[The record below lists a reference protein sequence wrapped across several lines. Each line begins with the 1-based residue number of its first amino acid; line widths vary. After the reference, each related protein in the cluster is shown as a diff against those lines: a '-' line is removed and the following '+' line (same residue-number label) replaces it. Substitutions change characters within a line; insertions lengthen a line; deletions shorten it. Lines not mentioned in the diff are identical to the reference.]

1 MAEKRNDSLAADVS
15 ELIESPGPRLGRFQV
30 LGLLMLIMLAGTAL
44 RLLVISQAAY
54 VGNSGY
60 SSYLKSTL
68 NYQSANEDVMAGEG
82 EWRDSSTLYEKLFVL
97 EEGEIDF
104 KALFQELVRS
114 NHPPLYYYILHV
126 AIGMSQEK
134 EATLGIGFMINMA
147 AFWMNLIL
155 VYLISCRMTGSPV
168 LRLFAVFL
176 YAASFISMEPF
187 VLHKAYELQNTFIL
201 MVFCLVFRA
210 FDSDRLRFFF
220 FSAYGLS
227 CLLAFLTHYYAY
239 IFVAGIC
246 LVMFIHYTWVKKDL
260 RKLAYFAAGTVAG
273 VLFAV
278 LIYPP
283 IIHDLVT
290 DHRSLE
296 IQEKLGSPGA
306 LLQYKAE
313 AALGIFIRYFLT
325 PPFLL
330 LMGASFTV
338 MVILLV
344 WKPAALDLKV
354 LLRNRKLHYLAVY
367 FALFYSLVF
376 YVSPYNSL
384 RYVAPVI
391 PLFILL
397 ASSSLQ
403 VFSSSYQVRLVLVS
417 SMFLL
422 FFDVYALAKVGQGEL
437 SASALIS
444 QWRTD
449 HFPDEPEKDS
459 SFIVV
464 SDRVREKMRPILY
477 HAPPRPIAFCI
488 ERIPEELFSREGK
501 MMVFLDSRFSGKL
514 RSENISRLDRQ
525 GFKMVGRYGG
535 FNLFLR
541 DSVPVPRQSATAS
554 IP

>member
-1 MAEKRNDSLAADVS
+1 VKR
-15 ELIESPGPRLGRFQV
+15 
-30 LGLLMLIMLAGTAL
+30 
-44 RLLVISQAAY
+44 
-54 VGNSGY
+54 
-60 SSYLKSTL
+60 
-68 NYQSANEDVMAGEG
+68 
-82 EWRDSSTLYEKLFVL
+82 
-97 EEGEIDF
+97 
-104 KALFQELVRS
+104 
-114 NHPPLYYYILHV
+114 
-126 AIGMSQEK
+126 
-134 EATLGIGFMINMA
+134 
-147 AFWMNLIL
+147 
-155 VYLISCRMTGSPV
+155 
-168 LRLFAVFL
+168 
-176 YAASFISMEPF
+176 
-187 VLHKAYELQNTFIL
+187 
-201 MVFCLVFRA
+201 
-210 FDSDRLRFFF
+210 
-220 FSAYGLS
+220 
-227 CLLAFLTHYYAY
+227 
-239 IFVAGIC
+239 
-246 LVMFIHYTWVKKDL
+246 DL

-283 IIHDLVT
+283 IIHDLVA

-296 IQEKLGSPGA
+296 IQEKLGSPGS

-313 AALGIFIRYFLT
+313 AALGVFIRYFLT
-325 PPFLL
+325 SPFLL

-344 WKPAALDLKV
+344 WKPAALDFKV

-376 YVSPYNSL
+376 YVSPFNSL

-391 PLFILL
+391 PLFLLL
-397 ASSSLQ
+397 ASSSMQ

-422 FFDVYALAKVGQGEL
+422 FFDVYALAKVEQGEL

-449 HFPDEPEKDS
+449 HFPDEPEKDF

-477 HAPPRPIAFCI
+477 HAPPRPIAFCA
-488 ERIPEELFSREGK
+488 ERIPERLFSREGK

-525 GFKMVGRYGG
+525 GFKRVGRYGG
-535 FNLFLR
+535 FSLFLR
-541 DSVPVPRQSATAS
+541 DSGPVPRQSATAS